1 MHGQKTPKNI
11 DITDIKQEC
20 ERLQEKIKMSIDSI
34 IRDLYVKE
42 PQKENIGNKNDNNRK
57 IKQSQNS
64 LQK

>member
-1 MHGQKTPKNI
+1 
-11 DITDIKQEC
+11 
-20 ERLQEKIKMSIDSI
+20 MSIDSI